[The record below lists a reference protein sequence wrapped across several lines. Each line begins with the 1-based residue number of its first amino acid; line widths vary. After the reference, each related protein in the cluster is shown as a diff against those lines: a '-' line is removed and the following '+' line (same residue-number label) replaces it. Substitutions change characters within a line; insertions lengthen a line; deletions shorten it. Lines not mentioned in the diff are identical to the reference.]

1 MGCGV
6 VLITYRPFRARIFP
20 FSDMHST
27 LSRIMEMLRHTK
39 IAMIFIA
46 PLKKILFWQVYE
58 LSVMLTCII
67 YVSICYINKSFV
79 TCFISCTL
87 TLFI

>member
-6 VLITYRPFRARIFP
+6 VLITYRARIFP
-20 FSDMHST
+20 FSGMHST

-46 PLKKILFWQVYE
+46 PLK
-58 LSVMLTCII
+58 S
-67 YVSICYINKSFV
+67 
-79 TCFISCTL
+79 CFGKFMS
-87 TLFI
+87 